1 LGINQ
6 MPRFPESSIRTAIE
20 LVATYPRVSVARI
33 VQRIFPYK
41 LVDLTQQSIPALN
54 LACSRFFTDTNI
66 EFELV
71 SIVKTQENQATCTLR
86 SVELR
91 GQAAPQVTH
100 TQQLVASKNDLTT
113 NTIACGRGIPMLRAS
128 TPSCEL
134 HYHRRVVA
142 EAIMDQSVGADIC
155 LVDIHFPS
163 HGLVRHC
170 TRLTHS
176 ICGCGGSRQI
186 GERGIGKTALAGRL
200 ATLLGYGTSAVTMH
214 LYKDMSAR
222 DLLQRRTTSS
232 TGDTV
237 WENTPL
243 VSAAVA
249 GGLVI
254 LDGVDRL
261 APSTLAILQRL
272 HHVRS

>member
-1 LGINQ
+1 

-134 HYHRRVVA
+134 HYHRRIVA
-142 EAIMDQSVGADIC
+142 EAIMDQSIGADIC
-155 LVDIHFPS
+155 LVRYPFSISWLGETLYETDAFNLWLWLWRIAS
-163 HGLVRHC
+163 DWRAWNWKDGIGWKAGDLARLRHLG
-170 TRLTHS
+170 RDHASLQGHV
-176 ICGCGGSRQI
+176 GSRF
-186 GERGIGKTALAGRL
+186 
-200 ATLLGYGTSAVTMH
+200 ATTPN
-214 LYKDMSAR
+214 
-222 DLLQRRTTSS
+222 DLEHR
-232 TGDTV
+232 
-237 WENTPL
+237 
-243 VSAAVA
+243 
-249 GGLVI
+249 
-254 LDGVDRL
+254 
-261 APSTLAILQRL
+261 
-272 HHVRS
+272 